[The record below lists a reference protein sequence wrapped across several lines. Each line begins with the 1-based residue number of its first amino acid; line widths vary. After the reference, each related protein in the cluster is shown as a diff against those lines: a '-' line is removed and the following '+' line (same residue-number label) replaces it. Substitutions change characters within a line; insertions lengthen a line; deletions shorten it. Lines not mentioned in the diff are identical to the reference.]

1 MKEKNKR
8 KKQQAA
14 SGKNYTGLVLT
25 CIMTAIAVI
34 YVGFAIY
41 FESHFCFGT
50 SIDGIAVGGS
60 SVEKVEDA
68 FRTEMKNYQLT
79 VTAREDKNGTIA
91 GSDIDMEP
99 VFQGEIET
107 LLNEQNGFS
116 WLIRMFQKQEFE
128 LEKVVSYDEQKL
140 NEAVSNLPCMKDQR
154 TPVDATYADYTK
166 ENGYALVPADYGTE
180 VDAAKVKK
188 AVSDAILV
196 LDETVDLEQ
205 SDCYRKPAVGDD
217 DKDLLDLID
226 TLNQYV
232 GVTITYDFGDDK
244 EVLDG
249 TTISTWLSEG
259 TDEKVS
265 IDEEEVLAFVK
276 TLAKKYNT
284 AYSPKELKTS
294 YGTTV
299 TVTGGF
305 YGWRIDNS
313 GEVEQILADLK
324 AGKDVEREPVYLT
337 TANSHGEHDY
347 GDSYVEINLTNQHL
361 FLYKDGK
368 LVVESDFVSGNLAK
382 GHDTPTGAFGLT
394 YKTMNAVLRGPD
406 YETPVTYW
414 MPFNGDVGMHDATWR
429 NKFGGSIYKT
439 GGSHGCINLPASA
452 AKKIYET
459 IDKGYAVLVYRMPG
473 DNPTVVQQPQA
484 DVPSVINAISIIGP
498 VTLESAILA
507 AIRNNSLKPESICIE
522 MTESGFMD
530 MTPSFCRFRKTLD
543 DNNINFVIDDFGT
556 GYSNFHCIRDMNP
569 SYVKM
574 DKDFTAK
581 AMHDARD
588 NELYRN
594 IIPLVHSI
602 DVRIC
607 AEGIEERD
615 WYLKMKEMQVDYLQ
629 GYYFGRPCRKEQ
641 FIQQYTAV

>member
-1 MKEKNKR
+1 MHILCDTTYLYTWDERIFRRMKEKNKR

-188 AVSDAILV
+188 VVSDAILV

-498 VTLESAILA
+498 VTLESETAIVNARNMYNSLSDADKAQVTNYDTLTAAEAALA
-507 AIRNNSLKPESICIE
+507 ALKAQQPADGGQQPDQSQPQDQ
-522 MTESGFMD
+522 SQQPD
-530 MTPSFCRFRKTLD
+530 QSQPQD
-543 DNNINFVIDDFGT
+543 
-556 GYSNFHCIRDMNP
+556 
-569 SYVKM
+569 
-574 DKDFTAK
+574 
-581 AMHDARD
+581 
-588 NELYRN
+588 
-594 IIPLVHSI
+594 
-602 DVRIC
+602 
-607 AEGIEERD
+607 
-615 WYLKMKEMQVDYLQ
+615 Q
-629 GYYFGRPCRKEQ
+629 G
-641 FIQQYTAV
+641 QQSDQSQPQDQG

>member
-1 MKEKNKR
+1 MHILCDTTYLYTWDERIFRRMKEKNKR

-188 AVSDAILV
+188 VVSDAILV

-498 VTLESAILA
+498 VTLESETAIVNARNMYNSLSDADKAQVTNYDTLTAAEAALA
-507 AIRNNSLKPESICIE
+507 ALKAQQPADGGQQPDQSQPQDQ
-522 MTESGFMD
+522 SQQPD
-530 MTPSFCRFRKTLD
+530 QSQPQDQSQQPD
-543 DNNINFVIDDFGT
+543 QSQPQD
-556 GYSNFHCIRDMNP
+556 
-569 SYVKM
+569 
-574 DKDFTAK
+574 
-581 AMHDARD
+581 
-588 NELYRN
+588 
-594 IIPLVHSI
+594 
-602 DVRIC
+602 
-607 AEGIEERD
+607 
-615 WYLKMKEMQVDYLQ
+615 Q
-629 GYYFGRPCRKEQ
+629 GEQ
-641 FIQQYTAV
+641 SDQSQPQDQG

>member
-8 KKQQAA
+8 KMHGGA
-14 SGKNYTGLVLT
+14 SAKSYTGLVLT
-25 CIMTAIAVI
+25 CVMTAIAVI

-68 FRTEMKNYQLT
+68 IRTEMKNYNLT

-99 VFQGEIET
+99 VFQGEIEK
-107 LLNEQNGFS
+107 LLEEQNGFA
-116 WLIRMFQKQEFE
+116 WLILMFQKQEFE
-128 LEKVVSYDEQKL
+128 LAKVVSYDEQKL
-140 NEAVSNLPCMKDQR
+140 DEAVRNLPCMKDQR
-154 TPVDATYADYTK
+154 TPVDATYSDYTR
-166 ENGYALVPADYGTE
+166 ENGYALVPADYGTQ
-180 VDAAKVKK
+180 VDTAKVRK
-188 AVSDAILV
+188 AVSDAVLV

-205 SDCYRKPAVGDD
+205 SGCYLEPAIGDD
-217 DKDLLDLID
+217 DKDLLALID
-226 TLNQYV
+226 ALNQYV

-244 EVLDG
+244 EILDG

-299 TVTGGF
+299 TITGGF
-305 YGWRIDNS
+305 YGWRIDNG

-368 LVVESDFVSGNLAK
+368 LVVESDFVSGNLSK

-414 MPFNGDVGMHDATWR
+414 MPFNGDVEQAHGEGIVAHLEEFRDGCDAAAQQLGQEHERQHDQR
-429 NKFGGSIYKT
+429 ERRGGLPGHRTHVARKCLSVRADKLFCGKVGHHQRT
-439 GGSHGCINLPASA
+439 GDNDAGQSA
-452 AKKIYET
+452 ACEKVAFLGGQVVIACFPPREHRDKHGER
-459 IDKGYAVLVYRMPG
+459 DKGC
-473 DNPTVVQQPQA
+473 DSKCHFVV
-484 DVPSVINAISIIGP
+484 S
-498 VTLESAILA
+498 
-507 AIRNNSLKPESICIE
+507 
-522 MTESGFMD
+522 
-530 MTPSFCRFRKTLD
+530 
-543 DNNINFVIDDFGT
+543 
-556 GYSNFHCIRDMNP
+556 
-569 SYVKM
+569 
-574 DKDFTAK
+574 
-581 AMHDARD
+581 
-588 NELYRN
+588 
-594 IIPLVHSI
+594 PLFFNCV
-602 DVRIC
+602 
-607 AEGIEERD
+607 G
-615 WYLKMKEMQVDYLQ
+615 
-629 GYYFGRPCRKEQ
+629 
-641 FIQQYTAV
+641 

>member
-1 MKEKNKR
+1 MKKKKKR
-8 KKQQAA
+8 KMH
-14 SGKNYTGLVLT
+14 GGLVLT
-25 CIMTAIAVI
+25 CIMTAVAVI

-41 FESHFCFGT
+41 FEGHFCFGT
-50 SIDGIAVGGS
+50 TIDGIAVGGS

-68 FRTEMKNYQLT
+68 IRTEMKNYNLT

-91 GSDIDMEP
+91 GTDIDMEP
-99 VFQGEIET
+99 VFQGEIEK
-107 LLNEQNGFS
+107 LLEEQNGFA
-116 WLIRMFQKQEFE
+116 WLVLMLQKQEFE

-140 NEAVSNLPCMKDQR
+140 DAAIRDLPCMKDQR
-154 TPVDATYADYTK
+154 APVDAAYSDYTK
-166 ENGYALVPADYGTE
+166 ENGYALVPADYGTT
-180 VDAAKVKK
+180 VDTAKVKK
-188 AVSDAILV
+188 AVSDAVLV
-196 LDETVDLEQ
+196 LDENVDLEQ
-205 SDCYRKPAVGDD
+205 NDCYIAPAIGDD
-217 DKDLLDLID
+217 DKDLLALID
-226 TLNQYV
+226 ALNQYA

-299 TVTGGF
+299 TITGGF
-305 YGWRIDNS
+305 YGWRIDNG
-313 GEVEQILADLK
+313 GEVEQILSDLK

-439 GGSHGCINLPASA
+439 SGSHGCINLPASA

-473 DNPTVVQQPQA
+473 DNPTVVQPSETQTQA
-484 DVPSVINAISIIGP
+484 DVPSVINAIGIIGP
-498 VTLESAILA
+498 VTLESETAIVNARNMYNSLSDADKAQVTNYDTLTAAEAALA
-507 AIRNNSLKPESICIE
+507 ALKAQQPADAGQQQDQSQQTDGSQQQDQSQQTDESQQQDQSQQ
-522 MTESGFMD
+522 TDESQQQD
-530 MTPSFCRFRKTLD
+530 
-543 DNNINFVIDDFGT
+543 
-556 GYSNFHCIRDMNP
+556 
-569 SYVKM
+569 
-574 DKDFTAK
+574 
-581 AMHDARD
+581 
-588 NELYRN
+588 
-594 IIPLVHSI
+594 
-602 DVRIC
+602 
-607 AEGIEERD
+607 
-615 WYLKMKEMQVDYLQ
+615 Q
-629 GYYFGRPCRKEQ
+629 GQTTDESQPQG
-641 FIQQYTAV
+641 

>member
-140 NEAVSNLPCMKDQR
+140 NEAVSNLPCMIDQR
-154 TPVDATYADYTK
+154 APVDATYADYTK

-368 LVVESDFVSGNLAK
+368 LVVESDFVSGNLSK

-394 YKTMNAVLRGPD
+394 YKTMNAVLRGSD

-439 GGSHGCINLPASA
+439 GGSHGAL
-452 AKKIYET
+452 
-459 IDKGYAVLVYRMPG
+459 
-473 DNPTVVQQPQA
+473 
-484 DVPSVINAISIIGP
+484 
-498 VTLESAILA
+498 
-507 AIRNNSLKPESICIE
+507 
-522 MTESGFMD
+522 
-530 MTPSFCRFRKTLD
+530 
-543 DNNINFVIDDFGT
+543 
-556 GYSNFHCIRDMNP
+556 
-569 SYVKM
+569 
-574 DKDFTAK
+574 
-581 AMHDARD
+581 
-588 NELYRN
+588 
-594 IIPLVHSI
+594 
-602 DVRIC
+602 
-607 AEGIEERD
+607 
-615 WYLKMKEMQVDYLQ
+615 
-629 GYYFGRPCRKEQ
+629 
-641 FIQQYTAV
+641 

>member
-128 LEKVVSYDEQKL
+128 LAKVVSYDEQKL
-140 NEAVSNLPCMKDQR
+140 DEAVRNLPCMKDQR
-154 TPVDATYADYTK
+154 TPVDATYSDYTK
-166 ENGYALVPADYGTE
+166 ENGYAFVPADYGTE

-299 TVTGGF
+299 MVTGGF

-473 DNPTVVQQPQA
+473 DNPTVVQQPQV
-484 DVPSVINAISIIGP
+484 DVPSVINAINVIGP
-498 VTLESAILA
+498 VTLESETAIVNARNMYNSLSDADKAQVTNYDTLTAAEAALA
-507 AIRNNSLKPESICIE
+507 ALKAQQPDQSQPQ
-522 MTESGFMD
+522 D
-530 MTPSFCRFRKTLD
+530 
-543 DNNINFVIDDFGT
+543 
-556 GYSNFHCIRDMNP
+556 
-569 SYVKM
+569 
-574 DKDFTAK
+574 
-581 AMHDARD
+581 
-588 NELYRN
+588 
-594 IIPLVHSI
+594 
-602 DVRIC
+602 
-607 AEGIEERD
+607 
-615 WYLKMKEMQVDYLQ
+615 Q
-629 GYYFGRPCRKEQ
+629 G
-641 FIQQYTAV
+641 QQPDQSQPQDQGQQPDQNQPQDQGQQPDQSQPQDQGQQPDQSQPQDQGQ